1 MTRVMPFLWYNNQA
15 GEALRFYSEVFNV
28 PVQGAD
34 NGDDIFLGSLSLP
47 GLELMLFNGGP
58 HHEFNHAISLF
69 VLVETQEEVDHLWD
83 ALTAD
88 GGEGGRCGW
97 LTDKFGVSWQVV
109 PEALGRLM
117 SDSDRERA
125 ERVRNAMLGMDKLI
139 VADLQ
144 AAYNG

>member
-1 MTRVMPFLWYNNQA
+1 MTRVMPFLWYDNQA
-15 GEALRFYSEVFNV
+15 GEALRFYSEAFNV

-34 NGDDIFLGSLSLP
+34 SGDDIFLGSLSLP

-125 ERVRNAMLGMDKLI
+125 ERVRSAMLGMDKLI